1 MSGDATDKAHEAV
14 FRFKEDFMEQL
25 TILRDGTL
33 EFISRGILQCELT
46 DVARNRRLDALGYK
60 VDWVRQRLTLNQLM
74 LLFTVLSV
82 LMLSVMVWSA
92 TSKGTPI
99 GILLVR
105 AVMVSVSYLVAV
117 ACVVFPKEK
126 WKMAQHRA
134 GDVPPMAFYLVAG
147 IMAVVISQVII
158 FLFNSLVFWDFH
170 IAWERSRYT
179 YPWSTLTFVTS
190 VMTGLLIDDL
200 VKPTIFSGRR
210 RYVEGLVQGVA
221 TALAGLLVYGWLLQT
236 VTGEV
241 AKILGCALP
250 PLPMMVIVPGVVGFA
265 IGSTVPTWYRE
276 APRQVVPLENER
288 LDTGIFR
295 IPAYRV

>member
-1 MSGDATDKAHEAV
+1 M
-14 FRFKEDFMEQL
+14 
-25 TILRDGTL
+25 RDGTL

-46 DVARNRRLDALGYK
+46 DVARNRRLDSLGYK

-74 LLFTVLSV
+74 LLFAVLFV
-82 LMLSVMVWSA
+82 LMLSVMVRSA
-92 TSKGTPI
+92 ATEGTSI
-99 GILLVR
+99 GILLMR

-117 ACVVFPKEK
+117 ACVVFPKEN
-126 WKMAQHRA
+126 WKMARHHA
-134 GDVPPMAFYLVAG
+134 HDAPPMAFYLLAG
-147 IMAVVISQVII
+147 IMAVLISQAIV

-179 YPWSTLTFVTS
+179 YPWFTLTFVTS
-190 VMTGLLIDDL
+190 VMTGLLIDNL
-200 VKPTIFSGRR
+200 IKPTISDKRR

-236 VTGEV
+236 ATSEV
-241 AKILGCALP
+241 AKSLGCFVP
-250 PLPMMVIVPGVVGFA
+250 PLPMMILLPGVVGFA

-276 APRQVVPLENER
+276 APRQIVTLEDER

-295 IPAYRV
+295 TPAYRV